1 MDAVFIFSLLPVAF
15 IFAVVVAGLFKKV
28 DVYTAFV
35 KGARQGLSTAIKVL
49 PYIIAMLTAI
59 AIFRAGG
66 ILSLVEKAVQ
76 PLLQAVGAPGEVGP
90 LFLLRPFSGSAA
102 LSMLTDIYAH
112 AGPDSF
118 AGQVASVLM
127 GSTETVFYT
136 VALYFAAVGVERT
149 RHTIP
154 VALMASVVSLLAS
167 VWLCRWLL

>member
-1 MDAVFIFSLLPVAF
+1 MDSVFIFSLLPVAF
-15 IFAVVVAGLFKKV
+15 ILVVVVVGLIRKV

-35 KGARQGLSTAIKVL
+35 KGARQGLGTAIKVL
-49 PYIIAMLTAI
+49 PYIIAMLMAI
-59 AIFRAGG
+59 ALFRAGG
-66 ILSLVEKAVQ
+66 VLELVEKAVR
-76 PLLQAVGAPGEVGP
+76 PLLRLVGAPEEVGP

-118 AGQVASVLM
+118 TGQVASVLM
-127 GSTETVFYT
+127 GSTETIFYT

-154 VALMASVVSLLAS
+154 VALMASVVSLIAS
-167 VWLCRWLL
+167 VWVCRWLL